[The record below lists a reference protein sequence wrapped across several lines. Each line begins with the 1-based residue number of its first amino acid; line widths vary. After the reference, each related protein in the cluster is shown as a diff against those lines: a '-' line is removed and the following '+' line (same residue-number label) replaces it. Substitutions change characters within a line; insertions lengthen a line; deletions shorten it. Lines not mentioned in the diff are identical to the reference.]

1 MQCCQSLHHQGSYA
15 GKGEP
20 FGYRYGISCVDRHIF
35 GVSASATESKERHG
49 NSRPK
54 PSAVDAFTHFLD
66 HSGNFD
72 AQQHRQQRRH
82 RAAVS
87 ALPQI
92 TQKVLIQQLREMEKH
107 GLVTRQIFA
116 EVPARVEYS
125 ATEVGLELEP
135 VLLALCKRGQKHA
148 EAQDEANDIA
158 DCIVRPRNG
167 ARLAA

>member
-1 MQCCQSLHHQGSYA
+1 MTAPIKKLPRLPVERALKVIA
-15 GKGEP
+15 GRWKPIILYYVFDG
-20 FGYRYGISCVDRHIF
+20 
-35 GVSASATESKERHG
+35 
-49 NSRPK
+49 PK
-54 PSAVDAFTHFLD
+54 RLSELK
-66 HSGNFD
+66 
-72 AQQHRQQRRH
+72 RM
-82 RAAVS
+82 
-87 ALPQI
+87 LPQI

-135 VLLALCKRGQKHA
+135 VLLALCKWGQKHA

>member
-1 MQCCQSLHHQGSYA
+1 MTAPIKKLPRLPVERALKVIA
-15 GKGEP
+15 GRWKPIILYYVFDG
-20 FGYRYGISCVDRHIF
+20 
-35 GVSASATESKERHG
+35 
-49 NSRPK
+49 PK
-54 PSAVDAFTHFLD
+54 RLSELK
-66 HSGNFD
+66 
-72 AQQHRQQRRH
+72 RM
-82 RAAVS
+82 
-87 ALPQI
+87 LPQI

-107 GLVTRQIFA
+107 GLVTRQICA

-167 ARLAA
+167 ARLPA